1 MINFYDLVPSVY
13 TKASRDFQYLSWL
26 FNIVLNSVKHNVD
39 DMCNI
44 PHVGYDPKLS
54 ELLALTLGFKLKRNY
69 DQEQL
74 AALVEILPSVLRYKG
89 TLKAVEVAANALI
102 SAAGSL
108 GESLVE
114 LDNNTTLRVTLPEDL
129 SIDITLF
136 LDLLDYILPAGM
148 TCRVI
153 RANIAKRDLLT
164 VVGYSD
170 NLRYDLVDDLSW
182 DSYDHSIGL
191 ATLFDPAHNDMGEF
205 TANLVGSG
213 LEPNTGLFNN
223 TVIPVLSEIELDTA
237 TLVTLMSTEIDG
249 TNKMLCA
256 ENGTEDGTKLL
267 AKKSKR
273 KY

>member
-108 GESLVE
+108 GESLIE

-205 TANLVGSG
+205 VANLVGPE

-256 ENGTEDGTKLL
+256 ENGTEDGTELL